1 MSTFFR
7 NYFSPRFSPEGE
19 GKAFHSLYML
29 VNGGGGGAFRI
40 VFMIAVFMTIC
51 GLLLSVG
58 LFMVSQKGRQMD
70 EIKGKIVRLMWISL
84 GLGALSGL
92 ISLVFNAF
100 NWGF

>member
-7 NYFSPRFSPEGE
+7 NYFSPKFSPEGDN
-19 GKAFHSLYML
+19 KAFHSLYML

-40 VFMIAVFMTIC
+40 IFMIAVFMTIC

-58 LFMVSQKGRQMD
+58 LFMISSRGRQMD
-70 EIKGKIVRLMWISL
+70 ELKGKITRLMWIAL
-84 GLGALSGL
+84 GLGAITGL
-92 ISLVFNAF
+92 VALVFKVF